1 MGLPKKLIKINK
13 SHNILFWA
21 TTISAT
27 IYIVWRLL
35 FTLPTSAEPVTFVL
49 GLLLIIAELMSAIES
64 LIEYRQINKNLVP
77 ELPDIPSE
85 WYPHVDVFIATHN
98 ETVDLLYKT
107 VNACTFLKYP
117 DKNKVHV
124 YLCDDKDRPEMA
136 ELARKMGVGY
146 FGLSDNKHAKAGNL
160 NNAIRKTDSP
170 LVVTLDSDMIIHSDF
185 LIKTVPYF
193 FLPKVKK
200 NEQGMWVERKE
211 SEIDPDYKIG
221 FIQTPQSFYNADLF
235 QYYLYS
241 EDRIPN
247 EQDYFFREVNVG
259 RNVDNAVIYAG
270 SNTVLARKALEEVD
284 YIATTSITEDFLTGL
299 RIQKKGYTTYATPDA
314 LAHGLSPDSFKSLIN
329 QRERWGRGCVQS
341 LKQEHI
347 VLSPRLRPAQKVSYL
362 ATLLYWWTYARRL
375 IYIFAPILS
384 IIFNLYIVKAQ
395 VWQVLVFWL
404 PYYLLFNRTLRML
417 SGDIR
422 NQHWSNVCDTI
433 LFPYLM
439 GPILF
444 ESLGIKKRKFVV
456 TEKKKVTP
464 SKQAVRRSAFLFSLP
479 HVMILGASVWALVLL
494 IITSVNT
501 RTIYNPIILY
511 WLIINIKN
519 LIFAVFFMYGRS
531 NLRMAERF
539 YVKIPAVVCTEKKDY
554 EGNTT
559 DVSETGLAVLL
570 DAPIYISAD
579 EPQRIIVRS
588 EMYEAELSCILSSVT
603 QVGENWKYSFRIDS
617 MDSENKRQYM
627 QIIFDRAHTLP
638 KKLDP
643 SLSIFDDFNLNLV
656 KRSKRYKAS
665 KRKLPRIT
673 LHLPF
678 ETEQG
683 LRGQLIDFNYEF
695 AKINADISLADGELL
710 TITYG
715 TGATLVLAPMD
726 DQTNNPQRGLYKII
740 DHYRIVNQDEFI
752 ENPDYDK
759 TLNIWLKLQSIP
771 LSRRPVGKATISV
784 AESTEEEKQSQK
796 EEVEV

>member
-1 MGLPKKLIKINK
+1 MLKKRKLIKIDK

-21 TTISAT
+21 TSITMT

-35 FTLPTSAEPVTFVL
+35 FTLPTFTRPVAFIL
-49 GLLLIIAELMSAIES
+49 GLLLVVAELTGAIES

-77 ELPDIPSE
+77 ELPEIPPE
-85 WYPHVDVFIATHN
+85 WYPHVDIFIATHN
-98 ETVDLLYKT
+98 EAVELLYKT
-107 VNACTFLKYP
+107 VNACTFLQYP
-117 DKNKVHV
+117 DKNKVHI
-124 YLCDDKDRPEMA
+124 YLCDDRDRPEMA
-136 ELARKMGVGY
+136 ELAQNLGVGY

-160 NNAIRKTDSP
+160 NNAMGKTDSP
-170 LVVTLDSDMIIHSDF
+170 LVVTLDSDMIPHSDF

-200 NEQGMWVERKE
+200 NDQGIWVERTE

-221 FIQTPQSFYNADLF
+221 FIQTPQSFYNPDLF
-235 QYYLYS
+235 QYNLYS
-241 EDRIPN
+241 EQRIPN

-270 SNTVLARKALEEVD
+270 SNTVLSREALEEVG

-314 LAHGLSPDSFKSLIN
+314 LAHGLAPDSFKSLIK

-341 LKQEHI
+341 LRQEHI
-347 VLSPRLRPAQKVSYL
+347 ILSPKLRPAQKFSYL

-384 IIFNLYIVKAQ
+384 ILFNLYIVEAEI
-395 VWQVLVFWL
+395 WQILVFWL
-404 PYYLLFNRTLRML
+404 PYYLLFNRTLRLL

-422 NQHWSNVCDTI
+422 NQHWSNVFDTI

-439 GPILF
+439 GSILF
-444 ESLGIKKRKFVV
+444 ETLGIKKRKFVV
-456 TEKKKVTP
+456 TEKNKMISSKKAM
-464 SKQAVRRSAFLFSLP
+464 QRSSFLFSLP
-479 HVMILGASVWALVLL
+479 HLMMLGASAWALVLL

-519 LIFAVFFMYGRS
+519 LIFAVFFMYGRTS
-531 NLRMAERF
+531 LRMAERF
-539 YVKIPAVVCTEKKDY
+539 YVKVPVIACTGKKEY
-554 EGNTT
+554 EGITA
-559 DVSETGLAVLL
+559 DMSEAGLAILL
-570 DAPIYISAD
+570 DNPVFIPPD
-579 EPQRIIVRS
+579 KPVQMMVRS
-588 EMYEAELSCILSSVT
+588 GMYEAELSCILSNVM
-603 QVGENWKYSFRIDS
+603 QAGQKWKYAFRIDT

-627 QIIFDRAHTLP
+627 QIVYDRAHTLP

-643 SLSIFDDFNLNLV
+643 SLSVFDDFNLNLV
-656 KRSKRYKAS
+656 QRSKHYEAA

-678 ETEQG
+678 VTRQG
-683 LRGQLIDFNYEF
+683 VHGQLIDFNYEY
-695 AKINADISLADGELL
+695 AKVNADIKLKTDECL

-715 TGATLVLAPMD
+715 ADATLVLAPAD
-726 DQTNNPQRGLYKII
+726 LDPQLSLYKV
-740 DHYRIVNQDEFI
+740 VNRDEFVD
-752 ENPDYDK
+752 NPDYDK
-759 TLNIWLKLQSIP
+759 TLNIWLKRQSYAP
-771 LSRRPVGKATISV
+771 NQRPVGSAVIST
-784 AESTEEEKQSQK
+784 AGKILRFAQDDNL
-796 EEVEV
+796 